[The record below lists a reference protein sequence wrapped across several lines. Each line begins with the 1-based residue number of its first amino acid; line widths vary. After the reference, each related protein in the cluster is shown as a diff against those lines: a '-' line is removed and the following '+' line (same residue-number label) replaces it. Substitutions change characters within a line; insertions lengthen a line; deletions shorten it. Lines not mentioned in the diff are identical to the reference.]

1 MPKVKKI
8 FSEYGLDFDNN
19 KYGFGHSIEYEYTDG
34 SETRTHESMKFKKIY
49 ARYFRIW
56 IGKIVFIIDSDKPHF
71 AVHKKKR
78 WNFKI
83 VYGKSGI
90 V

>member
-34 SETRTHESMKFKKIY
+34 SETRTHKSMKFKKIY
-49 ARYFRIW
+49 ARYFR
-56 IGKIVFIIDSDKPHF
+56 V
-71 AVHKKKR
+71 
-78 WNFKI
+78 
-83 VYGKSGI
+83 
-90 V
+90 

>member
-19 KYGFGHSIEYEYTDG
+19 KYGLGHSTEYLYMDG
-34 SETRTHESMKFKKIY
+34 SEIRTHESVKFKKVY
-49 ARYFRIW
+49 ARYFRVW
-56 IGKIVFIIDSDKPHF
+56 IGKFVFIIDSDKPHF
-71 AVHKKKR
+71 CIRTKKR

-83 VYGKSGI
+83 VYGLSGI
-90 V
+90 